1 MVYKTMKDRQGF
13 VLGGTLIV
21 DRVKIVD
28 MYPKEGTLA
37 YIVDSSRGIG
47 GCPTNNSINLKV
59 LDPDLPI
66 AVIGCVG
73 DDEDGQ
79 YILDELSRKQIDVS
93 AIRILKTKPT
103 SYTDVI
109 TVKGTGQRT
118 FFHDRGANSEWGF
131 DDIPFEKLAEFK
143 IAQIGYI
150 LLLDG
155 MDAEDPEYG
164 TVMAK
169 AFAQFQRMGLKTA
182 VDVVSEDSDRFTRL
196 VTPALKYV
204 DYLILN
210 EFEAGRTVGID
221 LRTEDGT
228 LRAEHLRSTVEQLL
242 IKGNSELVV
251 IHMPEGGYA
260 LTRSNHE
267 VKVPSYLLPE
277 EEIAGTVGAGDA
289 FCSGV
294 LYGLAK
300 DLPLEDALHLGS
312 TLAACSLFSPTA
324 TCGALLL
331 EAAKEKMKAYPLRSL
346 VF

>member
-1 MVYKTMKDRQGF
+1 MKEKQGF

-37 YIVDSSRGIG
+37 YIINSSRGIG

-59 LDPDLPI
+59 LDPKLPI
-66 AVIGCVG
+66 AVTGCVG

-79 YILDELSRKQIDVS
+79 YILDELSEKQIDVS
-93 AIRILKTKPT
+93 AVRISKMKPT

-109 TVKGTGQRT
+109 TVEGTGQRT
-118 FFHDRGANSEWGF
+118 FFHDRGANSKWSF
-131 DDIPFEKLAEFK
+131 DDIPFEKFTGYT

-150 LLLDG
+150 LLLDE

-182 VDVVSEDSDRFTRL
+182 VDIVSENSDRFTRL

-210 EFEAGRTVGID
+210 EIEAGRTVGIE
-221 LRTEDGT
+221 LRAEDGT
-228 LRAEHLRSTVEQLL
+228 LRGEHLRSTAEHLL
-242 IKGNSELVV
+242 LQGNSELVV
-251 IHMPEGGYA
+251 IHMPEGAYA
-260 LTRSNHE
+260 LTRTDRE
-267 VKVPSYLLPE
+267 IKVPSYLLPE
-277 EEIAGTVGAGDA
+277 DEITGTVGAGDA

-300 DLPLEDALHLGS
+300 EICLEDTLHLGT
-312 TLAACSLFSPTA
+312 TLAACNLFSPTA
-324 TCGALLL
+324 TGGALSLQ
-331 EAAKEKMKAYPLRSL
+331 EANNKMEKYPLRPL
-346 VF
+346 IF

>member
-1 MVYKTMKDRQGF
+1 MQERQGF

-28 MYPKEGTLA
+28 MYPEEGTLA
-37 YIVDSSRGIG
+37 YIVDSSKGIG
-47 GCPTNNSINLKV
+47 GCPTNNSINLKM
-59 LDPDLPI
+59 LDPELPI
-66 AVIGCVG
+66 AVIGCIG

-79 YILDELSRKQIDVS
+79 YVLDELNQRHIDTR
-93 AIRILKTKPT
+93 AIRISNTKPT

-131 DDIPFEKLAEFK
+131 DDIPFENFAEFK

-155 MDAEDPEYG
+155 MDAEDSEYG

-182 VDVVSEDSDRFTRL
+182 VDVVSENSDRFTRL

-210 EFEAGRTVGID
+210 EFEAGRTVGLE
-221 LRTEDGT
+221 LRSENGT
-228 LRAEHLRSTVEQLL
+228 LSAEHLRPTGEQLL
-242 IKGNSELVV
+242 EKGNSELVV
-251 IHMPEGGYA
+251 IHMPEGAYA
-260 LTRSNHE
+260 LTRSDQE
-267 VKVPSYLLPE
+267 IKVPSYLLSE
-277 EEIAGTVGAGDA
+277 KEIAGTVGAGDA

-294 LYGLAK
+294 LYGLATDMSLK
-300 DLPLEDALHLGS
+300 DALHLGT

-324 TCGALLL
+324 TGGVLPL
-331 EAAKEKMKAYPLRSL
+331 EAAKEKMGRYPLRHL
-346 VF
+346 AF

>member
-1 MVYKTMKDRQGF
+1 MKARQGF

-28 MYPKEGTLA
+28 MYPREGTLA
-37 YIVDSSRGIG
+37 YILDSRRGIG
-47 GCPTNNSINLKV
+47 GCPTNNAINLKV

-79 YILDELSRKQIDVS
+79 YILDELSRKQVDVS
-93 AIRILKTKPT
+93 AVRILKIKPT

-118 FFHDRGANSEWGF
+118 FFHDRGANSEWSF
-131 DDIPFEKLAEFK
+131 DDIPFEKFSGFK

-155 MDAEDPEYG
+155 MDAEDSEYG

-169 AFAQFQRMGLKTA
+169 AFAHFQRMGLKTA
-182 VDVVSEDSDRFTRL
+182 VDVVSENSDRFTRL

-210 EFEAGRTVGID
+210 EFEAGRTVGIE
-221 LRTEDGT
+221 LRREDGT
-228 LRAEHLRSTVEQLL
+228 LRAEHLRLTAEQLL
-242 IKGNSELVV
+242 SKGNSELVV
-251 IHMPEGGYA
+251 IHIPEGGYA
-260 LTRSNHE
+260 LTRTGAE
-267 VKVPSYLLPE
+267 VKLPSYWLTE
-277 EEIAGTVGAGDA
+277 KEIAGTVGAGDA

-294 LYGLAK
+294 LYGLEK
-300 DLPLEDALHLGS
+300 EMPLEDALHLGS
-312 TLAACSLFSPTA
+312 TLAACNLFSPTA
-324 TCGALLL
+324 TGGALSL
-331 EAAKEKMKAYPLRSL
+331 EAAQQKMKGYRLRPL

>member
-1 MVYKTMKDRQGF
+1 MRQHPRDRGLCVQAVIIIDEQAFRFRFIIIQRLVQTGA
-13 VLGGTLIV
+13 VCHRRQAPISALGGRETQQ
-21 DRVKIVD
+21 
-28 MYPKEGTLA
+28 
-37 YIVDSSRGIG
+37 
-47 GCPTNNSINLKV
+47 
-59 LDPDLPI
+59 
-66 AVIGCVG
+66 VIGCVG
-73 DDEDGQ
+73 DDEEGR
-79 YILDELSRKQIDVS
+79 YILDELNHRHIGTS
-93 AIRILKTKPT
+93 AIRVSKTTTT

-131 DDIPFEKLAEFK
+131 EDIPFEKFSAFK

-182 VDVVSEDSDRFTRL
+182 VDIVSENSDRFTRL

-221 LRTEDGT
+221 LRNEEGT
-228 LRAEHLRSTVEQLL
+228 LRAEHLQVVAEQLL
-242 IKGNSELVV
+242 EKGNSELVV
-251 IHMPEGGYA
+251 IHMPEGAYA
-260 LTRSNHE
+260 LARSDRE

-294 LYGLAK
+294 LYGLAT
-300 DLPLEDALHLGS
+300 DMPLEDALQLGT
-312 TLAACSLFSPTA
+312 TLAACNLFSPTA
-324 TCGALLL
+324 TGGALPL
-331 EAAKEKMKAYPLRSL
+331 EAAKEKMKGYSLRPLA
-346 VF
+346 F

>member
-1 MVYKTMKDRQGF
+1 MKERQGF

-28 MYPKEGTLA
+28 VYPKEGTLA
-37 YIVDSSRGIG
+37 YIMASSRGIG
-47 GCPTNNSINLKV
+47 GCPTNNAINLKV
-59 LDPDLPI
+59 LDPDLLI

-73 DDEDGQ
+73 DDEDGR
-79 YILDELSRKQIDVS
+79 YILDELSQKQIDIR
-93 AIRILKTKPT
+93 AIRISKTKPT

-109 TVKGTGQRT
+109 TVKGAGQRT

-131 DDIPFEKLAEFK
+131 DDIPFEKFTEFK

-182 VDVVSEDSDRFTRL
+182 VDVVSENSDRFTRL

-210 EFEAGRTVGID
+210 EFEAGRTVGIE
-221 LRTEDGT
+221 LRSEAGR
-228 LRAEHLRSTVEQLL
+228 LCGEHLRPTAEQLL
-242 IKGNSELVV
+242 LRGNSELVV
-251 IHMPEGGYA
+251 MHIPEGGYA
-260 LTRSNHE
+260 LTRSGRE
-267 VKVPSYLLPE
+267 VKVPSYLLSE
-277 EEIAGTVGAGDA
+277 KEIAGTVGAGDA

-294 LYGLAK
+294 LYGLARE
-300 DLPLEDALHLGS
+300 LSLEESLHLGS
-312 TLAACSLFSPTA
+312 TLAACNLFSPTA
-324 TCGALLL
+324 TGGALSL
-331 EAAKEKMKAYPLRSL
+331 EAAQQKMKGYRLRPL

>member
-1 MVYKTMKDRQGF
+1 MKERQGF

-37 YIVDSSRGIG
+37 YIIDSSKGIG

-73 DDEDGQ
+73 NDEDGR
-79 YILDELSRKQIDVS
+79 YILDELNHRHIDTR
-93 AIRILKTKPT
+93 AIRVSKTKPT

-131 DDIPFEKLAEFK
+131 EDILFEKFSAFK

-182 VDVVSEDSDRFTRL
+182 VDIVSENSDRFTRL

-221 LRTEDGT
+221 LRNEEGT
-228 LRAEHLRSTVEQLL
+228 LRAEYLQVVAEQLL
-242 IKGNSELVV
+242 EKGNSELVV
-251 IHMPEGGYA
+251 IHMPEGAYA

-277 EEIAGTVGAGDA
+277 NDIAGTVGAGDA

-294 LYGLAK
+294 LYGLAM
-300 DLPLEDALHLGS
+300 DMPFEDALQLGT
-312 TLAACSLFSPTA
+312 TLAACNLFSPTA
-324 TCGALLL
+324 TGGALPL
-331 EAAKEKMKAYPLRSL
+331 EAAKEKMEGYSLRPL